1 MVPQIS
7 GHAVP
12 LVPAG
17 SVRQAADLGSGQPL
31 HRRRLPGHVL
41 RTRPLP
47 AELLPVS
54 VEGVS
59 GQIVLLIPICNGSC
73 FILSTVLLQF
83 FTLLLL
89 PVMSVL
95 TYS

>member
-1 MVPQIS
+1 MIVPQVS

-17 SVRQAADLGSGQPL
+17 SVRQAADLGPGQPL

-47 AELLPVS
+47 AELLRVS
-54 VEGVS
+54 LEGMS
-59 GQIVLLIPICNGSC
+59 GHVFFLIAHCVMVL
-73 FILSTVLLQF
+73 VLH
-83 FTLLLL
+83 TLLFFN
-89 PVMSVL
+89 SF
-95 TYS
+95 